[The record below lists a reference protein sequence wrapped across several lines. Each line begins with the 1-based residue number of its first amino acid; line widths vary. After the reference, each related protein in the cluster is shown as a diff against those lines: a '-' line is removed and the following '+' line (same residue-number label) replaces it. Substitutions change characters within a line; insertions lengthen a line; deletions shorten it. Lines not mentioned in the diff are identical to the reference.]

1 VLSKG
6 SLRHFA
12 GAIGLLVTVWTP
24 VRAQDPGSHLGL
36 TALAA
41 VGLHA
46 GFAQVERESDGRE
59 AGFLIDLGWM
69 RGRSVRLQAEVS
81 FLWAT
86 LTETVVTEDSTFT
99 GDYFD
104 LTGGV
109 SAVWLASP
117 GSQVSPYALAGLA
130 VHALSSTFGSPVL
143 DRRYN
148 ANRFGSH
155 LGAGV
160 RFRLGAESSNALYVE
175 VRRTFADEVNRTA
188 VRLGGLVVFGDLAR
202 RAAIR

>member
-1 VLSKG
+1 MLNKG
-6 SLRHFA
+6 SLRRAA
-12 GAIGLLVTVWTP
+12 GAIGLLGTVLTP
-24 VRAQDPGSHLGL
+24 GRAQDPASHLGL

-41 VGLHA
+41 VGIHA
-46 GFAQVERESDGRE
+46 GIAQLERDSDGRE
-59 AGFLIDLGWM
+59 VGVLLDLGWL

-81 FLWAT
+81 FLSAT
-86 LTETVVTEDSTFT
+86 LTETVVTEDSTFH

-109 SAVWLASP
+109 SALWLASP
-117 GSQVSPYALAGLA
+117 GGQVSPYALAGLA

-155 LGAGV
+155 FGAGV
-160 RFRLGAESSNALYVE
+160 RFRLGGESSNALYVE
-175 VRRTFADEVNRTA
+175 ARRTFADQVNRT
-188 VRLGGLVVFGDLAR
+188 VFRVGGLVMFGDLAR
-202 RAAIR
+202 

>member
-1 VLSKG
+1 MLSKG
-6 SLRHFA
+6 SLRSAA

-24 VRAQDPGSHLGL
+24 GRAQDPGSHLGL

-46 GFAQVERESDGRE
+46 GVARLERDSDGTE
-59 AGFLIDLGWM
+59 AGLLVDLGWM
-69 RGRSVRLQAEVS
+69 RGRSVRLQAEIS
-81 FLWAT
+81 FLRAI
-86 LTETVVTEDSTFT
+86 LTETVVTEDSTFH
-99 GDYFD
+99 GNYFD

-109 SAVWLASP
+109 SAIWLASP
-117 GSQVSPYALAGLA
+117 GGQASPYALAGLA

-155 LGAGV
+155 LGAGL

-175 VRRTFADEVNRTA
+175 VRRALADEVNRTA
-188 VRLGGLVVFGDLAR
+188 FRLGGLFMFGDLAR
-202 RAAIR
+202 QTGIR